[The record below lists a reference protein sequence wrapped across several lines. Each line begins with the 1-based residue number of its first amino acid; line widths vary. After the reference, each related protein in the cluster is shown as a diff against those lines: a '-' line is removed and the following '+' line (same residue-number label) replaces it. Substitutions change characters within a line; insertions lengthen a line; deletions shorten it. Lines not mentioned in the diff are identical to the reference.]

1 MAVGFPQSTSY
12 ANGDVLTATNVNDI
26 TGTLNMVGNLI
37 ENVQTGT
44 TYTLVAGDAAEV
56 VSMNN
61 ASANTLTVP
70 TNASVAFP
78 VGTQIIIY
86 QKGAGQTTINPVS
99 GTVTIRSQGNKLKLA
114 GQYAV
119 AAIWKIATDEW
130 VAFGN
135 LSA

>member
-26 TGTLNMVGNLI
+26 TGTLNLLGNVNI
-37 ENVQTGT
+37 NAQTGT
-44 TYTLVAGDAAEV
+44 TYTLALADSAKLVTL
-56 VSMNN
+56 SN
-61 ASANTLTVP
+61 ASAITLTVP

-78 VGTQIIIY
+78 TGTQIILY
-86 QKGAGQTTINPVS
+86 QAGAGQVTI
-99 GTVTIRSQGNKLKLA
+99 GGAGVTIRSNGNKLKLT

-119 AAIWKIATDEW
+119 ASIIKIGTDEW
-130 VAFGN
+130 IAAGN